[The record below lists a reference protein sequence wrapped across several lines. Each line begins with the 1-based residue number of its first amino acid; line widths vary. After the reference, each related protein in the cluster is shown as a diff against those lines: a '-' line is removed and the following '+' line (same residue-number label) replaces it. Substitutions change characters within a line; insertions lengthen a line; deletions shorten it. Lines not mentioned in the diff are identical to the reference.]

1 MTAFDKIKK
10 WMFGEEATARKRAE
24 RHQPK
29 VSIGLATAETGDR
42 QDDVDGL
49 ESGGVIWPVEA
60 GTHGGVSFLTSQSFY
75 AFYDKKKK
83 QVWLLDNES
92 GKRHPGALPL
102 VVGDT
107 VFPAADTGGRGLVVR
122 TALYGND
129 GLKRNVFIPTDAPR
143 LEAHHEQ
150 PDPPI
155 NSSQIYD
162 EDGRHGGL
170 HYLTK
175 VKLMVTKLCLGA
187 TDKLTEVFAPMF
199 NFTRNGDGTP
209 AHGLANFRDSSAML
223 SHEVDGPLA
232 PADDGQHIG
241 GTTSDGK
248 RIHSGGIDR
257 TRALYGDSAS
267 GILFSPKEFIRE
279 PWQSGS
285 KDAFVGRV
293 EEREDFNATHTNLCG
308 KKARGMK
315 KWQEWK
321 PKASPPEVP
330 PTAPPPSQPPPPIDG
345 PPRDPTFPPPRNVFP
360 KPDPVP
366 LKQRL
371 VPPVTSQPTN
381 TGPNEEEQP
390 SLRGIARPDFDPPT
404 GTGFE
409 EARSHGVGTEDEVW
423 RRATGMTPREFF
435 DLRRVSHDVAQGVA
449 AATLP
454 AGVSNVLMKA
464 YLQSTFVQDSKG
476 QWYGRRG
483 NAIGFQTLMPGGLE
497 GHMAYKARHGALL
510 TETKQLTRLLLN
522 YKNAAGFEA
531 RTYLALGARL
541 STGDEVVS
549 GAEFYLD
556 YSDDSDEPHLGIRF
570 RDENGVITTAPKLKI
585 NGTTL
590 SGLTGNEVTAAS
602 TLAADS
608 RVPVATGNTRAV
620 AASDFS
626 MTRDGTKTLNTHDG
640 SAMTITPA
648 ATFSSTLASGAHT
661 ITQAAT
667 ASITA
672 ASTPMLDLNSALS
685 GSNVRKRVFPVR
697 ASVTAGTTLVS
708 WAIANGDGYMF
719 RFVGQR
725 KRTDSGGQINYVDY
739 KFHVQNIG
747 GTLTIQSSFDDTDVG
762 GLAASPMAGNST
774 KGGTPFLL
782 TFAPT
787 AGTEVWNGHVEVL
800 GPLNT

>member
-1 MTAFDKIKK
+1 MNAFDKIKK
-10 WMFGEEATARKRAE
+10 WMFGDETTARKRAE

-29 VSIGLATAETGDR
+29 VSIGLATAESGDR
-42 QDDVDGL
+42 QDDIDGL
-49 ESGGVIWPVEA
+49 DVGGVIWPVEQ
-60 GTHGGVSFLTSQSFY
+60 GTHGGVSFISSQCFY
-75 AFYDKKKK
+75 ATYDKKVKK
-83 QVWLLDNES
+83 VWLLDNET
-92 GKRHPGALPL
+92 GTRHPGALPL
-102 VVGDT
+102 IPGDT
-107 VFPAADTGGRGLVVR
+107 VFPVPDTGGRGLVIR
-122 TALYGND
+122 TALFGND
-129 GLKRNVFIPTDAPR
+129 GLKRNVFIPLNAK

-155 NSSQIYD
+155 NSSQVFD

-170 HYLTK
+170 HYLTR
-175 VKLMVTKLCLGA
+175 VRLMVTKLCLGA
-187 TDKLTEVFAPMF
+187 TDKLSEVFAPML

-209 AHGLANFRDSSAML
+209 AHGVATFRNSNAML

-232 PADDGQHIG
+232 PADDDQHIG
-241 GTTSDGK
+241 GVTSDGRK
-248 RIHSGGIDR
+248 LHSGGIDR
-257 TRALYGDSAS
+257 SRALYGDSAG
-267 GILFSPKEFIRE
+267 GILFSPKEFVKE
-279 PWQSGS
+279 PWQSGGR
-285 KDAFVGRV
+285 DAFPGRV
-293 EEREDFNATHTNLCG
+293 EEREDFNDSHVNLCG
-308 KKARGMK
+308 KKARGKK
-315 KWQEWK
+315 KWMEWK
-321 PKASPPEVP
+321 PKAQPQEGEPKPKKPTTEPRVPVRVPE
-330 PTAPPPSQPPPPIDG
+330 DG
-345 PPRDPTFPPPRNVFP
+345 PPNI
-360 KPDPVP
+360 VP
-366 LKQRL
+366 AMATIPA
-371 VPPVTSQPTN
+371 PPVTSQPTN
-381 TGPNEEEQP
+381 TGPAEEEQP

-404 GTGFE
+404 GTGFD
-409 EARSHGVGTEDEVW
+409 EAYSHGVGTQDEIW
-423 RRATGMTPREFF
+423 KRATGMTPREFF

-570 RDENGVITTAPKLKI
+570 RDENGAITTAPKLKV
-585 NGTTL
+585 NGSILT
-590 SGLTGNEVTAAS
+590 GLTGNEVTATS

-661 ITQAAT
+661 
-667 ASITA
+667 
-672 ASTPMLDLNSALS
+672 
-685 GSNVRKRVFPVR
+685 
-697 ASVTAGTTLVS
+697 TTLAGGGRVS
-708 WAIANGDGYMF
+708 LYVDDGTNGADDYIKELSTTDGTATTILTIAVPNNSRVSVDVQALTAQFASDVIKGMSMQSFISVYNNGGTLGTPVQTDGAIQD
-719 RFVGQR
+719 
-725 KRTDSGGQINYVDY
+725 DSGGSL
-739 KFHVQNIG
+739 G
-747 GTLTIQSSFDDTDVG
+747 GNLSVTTSGTNLLIQVTGVAATTIRWGIVARVSWRNT
-762 GLAASPMAGNST
+762 
-774 KGGTPFLL
+774 
-782 TFAPT
+782 T
-787 AGTEVWNGHVEVL
+787 A
-800 GPLNT
+800 